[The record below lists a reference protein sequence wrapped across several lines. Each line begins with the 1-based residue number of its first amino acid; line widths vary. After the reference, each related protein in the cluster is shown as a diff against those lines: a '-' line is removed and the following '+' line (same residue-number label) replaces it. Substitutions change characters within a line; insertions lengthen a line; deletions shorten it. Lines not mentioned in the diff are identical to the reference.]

1 MKRVYADNAATSF
14 PKPSE
19 VSKSMC
25 NYIENI
31 GGNVGR
37 STYESS
43 YVAARVVYET
53 RELLC
58 KLFNFQHSLNVVFTA
73 NITESLNTII
83 KGFLKPGDGVIVSS
97 MEHNAVMR
105 PLGSKALSGIEVTR
119 LQCEKDG
126 TLPLDILEKS
136 IRNNTKLVV
145 MTHASN
151 VCGTIMPVEEVGI
164 ICKKHGIH
172 FVLDAAQSAGVL
184 DLDFQKLNLS
194 ALAFTGHKGLLG
206 PQGIGGFLIN
216 KDFEKLI
223 TPLKEGGTG
232 SFSED
237 EMQPEVLPD
246 KFECGTLNT
255 PGIFGLNAALK
266 YIEGK
271 GIENIRAYEEELSKE
286 FLNKILNIEDISLAG
301 IKNTTKRTSVFSI
314 NFATID
320 NAEAAFTL
328 DRDFGIMTR
337 VGLHCSPNAHK
348 TLGTFPSGSVRFSFG
363 SFNNFEEIDY
373 VASSIA
379 KTIKMLKA

>member
-1 MKRVYADNAATSF
+1 MKIVYADNAATSF
-14 PKPSE
+14 PKPRD
-19 VSKSMC
+19 VSKAMC
-25 NYIENI
+25 NYIDNI
-31 GGNVGR
+31 GGSVGR
-37 STYESS
+37 GTYKSS
-43 YVAARVVYET
+43 YAAARVVYET

-58 KLFNFQHSLNVVFTA
+58 KLFNFQHPLNVIFTA
-73 NITESLNTII
+73 NITESLNTIM

-97 MEHNAVMR
+97 MEHNAIMR

-126 TLPLDILEKS
+126 TLPLEIIE
-136 IRNNTKLVV
+136 RNINKNTKLIV

-151 VCGTIMPVEEVGI
+151 VCGTIMPVEEVGN

-184 DLDFQKLNLS
+184 DIDFKKLNLS

-232 SFSED
+232 SFSAD
-237 EMQPEVLPD
+237 EMQPEILPD

-255 PGIFGLNAALK
+255 PGIFGLNASLK

-271 GIENIRAYEEELSKE
+271 GIESIRSYEEELSKE
-286 FLNKILNIEDISLAG
+286 FLSKILNIEDISLSG
-301 IKNTTKRTSVFSI
+301 IKNTTGRTSVFSI
-314 NFATID
+314 NFTTID
-320 NAEAAFTL
+320 NAEAAFML
-328 DRDFGIMTR
+328 EREFGIMTR
-337 VGLHCSPNAHK
+337 VGLHCSPAAHK

-363 SFNNFEEIDY
+363 SFNKIEEIDY
-373 VASSIA
+373 VASSIL
-379 KTIKMLKA
+379 KIIKMLKI

>member
-14 PKPSE
+14 PKPRD
-19 VSKSMC
+19 VSRAMC
-25 NYIENI
+25 NYIDNI
-31 GGNVGR
+31 GGSVGR
-37 STYESS
+37 GTYESS
-43 YVAARVVYET
+43 YAAARVVYET

-58 KLFNFQHSLNVVFTA
+58 KLFNFQYPLNVVFTA

-97 MEHNAVMR
+97 MEHNAIMR

-126 TLPLDILEKS
+126 TLPLEILEKN
-136 IRNNTKLVV
+136 IRKNTKLVV

-151 VCGTIMPVEEVGI
+151 VCGTIMPVKEVGN
-164 ICKKHGIH
+164 ICKKYGIH

-184 DLDFQKLNLS
+184 DIDFQELNLS
-194 ALAFTGHKGLLG
+194 ALGFTGHKSLLG
-206 PQGIGGFLIN
+206 PQGTGGFLIN

-232 SFSED
+232 SFSD
-237 EMQPEVLPD
+237 YEMQPEVLPD

-271 GIENIRAYEEELSKE
+271 GIKSIRSYEEKLSKE
-286 FLNKILNIEDISLAG
+286 FLSKILNIDEISLSG
-301 IKNTTKRTSVFSI
+301 IKNTTGRTSVFSI
-314 NFATID
+314 NFTTID
-320 NAEAAFTL
+320 NAEAAFML
-328 DRDFGIMTR
+328 DREFGIMTR
-337 VGLHCSPNAHK
+337 VGLHCSPAAHK
-348 TLGTFPSGSVRFSFG
+348 TLDTFPSGSVRFSFG
-363 SFNNFEEIDY
+363 SFNEIEEIDY
-373 VASSIA
+373 VASSIS
-379 KTIKMLKA
+379 KIIKMLKS

>member
-1 MKRVYADNAATSF
+1 MRRVYADNAATSF
-14 PKPSE
+14 PKPIE
-19 VSKSMC
+19 VSKAMC
-25 NYIENI
+25 NYIDNI

-37 STYESS
+37 GTYESS
-43 YVAARVVYET
+43 YAAARVVYET

-58 KLFNFQHSLNVVFTA
+58 KLFNFEHSLNVVFTA
-73 NITESLNTII
+73 NITESLNTLI

-105 PLGSKALSGIEVTR
+105 PLGSKGLSGVEVTR

-126 TLPLDILEKS
+126 SLPLNTLESNIKD
-136 IRNNTKLVV
+136 NTKLVI

-151 VCGTIMPVEEVGI
+151 VCGTIMPIEEVGK
-164 ICKKHGIH
+164 ICKKHGIN

-216 KDFEKLI
+216 KDFAELV
-223 TPLKEGGTG
+223 TSLKEGGTG

-237 EMQPEVLPD
+237 EMQPEILPD

-266 YIEGK
+266 YIERTGLA
-271 GIENIRAYEEELSKE
+271 NIRAHEEELSKE
-286 FLNKILNIEDISLAG
+286 FLNKILNIEGISLSG
-301 IKNTTKRTSVFSI
+301 IKSAKQRTSVFSI
-314 NFATID
+314 NFTTID
-320 NAEAAFTL
+320 NAEAAFIL
-328 DRDFGIMTR
+328 DREFGIMTR
-337 VGLHCSPNAHK
+337 VGLHCSPAAHK

-363 SFNNFEEIDY
+363 SFNKMEEIDY
-373 VASSIA
+373 IASSIS
-379 KTIKMLKA
+379 KTIKML